1 MPKVTIIGTASWGTT
16 LGILLS
22 RKGMPVSLWTRTEEE
37 AQQLNRTRQNSAVL
51 PEIPFPH
58 HLSATHALEEA
69 LEGSILVIL
78 AVPAQS
84 MRQNM
89 RLIKGQLKPSMLL
102 LSAAKGLELSSSK
115 RMSQIIAEEV
125 DSQFQASIGVL
136 SGPNLSREIAQGL
149 PAATVV
155 AAEDDTIVER
165 VQEIL
170 LTPSFGVFTS
180 TDVVGVEIGGALKNI
195 IALGAG
201 IADGLGFG
209 DNAKA
214 VLITRGLAEITS
226 LGIAL
231 GANPITFSGLS
242 GLGDLLATC
251 SSTLSR
257 NHYVGAEL
265 AKGRPLEVIKSNM
278 HSIAEGV
285 DTTIA
290 SYNLAQQHG
299 VKMPIT
305 EKIYQVLFEGFDPR
319 RAVTEM
325 MRGT

>member
-16 LGILLS
+16 LGILLA
-22 RKGMPVSLWTRTEEE
+22 RKGTRVSLWTRTAEE
-37 AQQLNRTRQNSAVL
+37 AKQLNQIRQNSTVL

-58 HLSATHALEEA
+58 RLSATHTLEEA

-84 MRQNM
+84 MRKNM
-89 RLIKGQLKPSMLL
+89 RLVKGQLKPSMLL
-102 LSAAKGLELSSSK
+102 LSAAKGLELDSSK
-115 RMSQIIAEEV
+115 RMSQVMAEEV
-125 DSQFQASIGVL
+125 DPHLQANIGVL

-155 AAEDDTIVER
+155 AARDGAIAER
-165 VQEIL
+165 VQELL
-170 LTPSFGVFTS
+170 LTPNFCVFIS
-180 TDVVGVEIGGALKNI
+180 TDVVGVELGGALKNI

-201 IADGLGFG
+201 IADGLGLG

-214 VLITRGLAEITS
+214 VLTTRGLAEITT

-231 GANPITFSGLS
+231 GADPLTFYGLS
-242 GLGDLLATC
+242 GLGDLIATC
-251 SSTLSR
+251 SSPLSR
-257 NHYVGAEL
+257 NYYVGVEL
-265 AKGRPLEVIKSNM
+265 AKGRSLNEIKGSLQ
-278 HSIAEGV
+278 SIAEGI

-290 SYNLAQQHG
+290 SHRLAQQHG
-299 VKMPIT
+299 VQMPIT

-319 RAVTEM
+319 RAVTEL

>member
-1 MPKVTIIGTASWGTT
+1 
-16 LGILLS
+16 
-22 RKGMPVSLWTRTEEE
+22 
-37 AQQLNRTRQNSAVL
+37 
-51 PEIPFPH
+51 
-58 HLSATHALEEA
+58 
-69 LEGSILVIL
+69 
-78 AVPAQS
+78 

-89 RLIKGQLKPSMLL
+89 SLIKGQLKPSMLL
-102 LSAAKGLELSSSK
+102 LSAAKGLELGSSK
-115 RMSQIIAEEV
+115 RMSQVMAEEV
-125 DSQFQASIGVL
+125 DSHFQAGIGVL

-155 AAEDDTIVER
+155 AAEDGTLVER
-165 VQEIL
+165 VHELL
-170 LTPSFGVFTS
+170 LTPNFGVFTS

-265 AKGRPLEVIKSNM
+265 AKGSPLEVIRSNM
-278 HSIAEGV
+278 HSVAEGV

-305 EKIYQVLFEGFDPR
+305 EKIYQVLFEGLDPL
-319 RAVTEM
+319 RAVTEL
-325 MRGT
+325 MRGS